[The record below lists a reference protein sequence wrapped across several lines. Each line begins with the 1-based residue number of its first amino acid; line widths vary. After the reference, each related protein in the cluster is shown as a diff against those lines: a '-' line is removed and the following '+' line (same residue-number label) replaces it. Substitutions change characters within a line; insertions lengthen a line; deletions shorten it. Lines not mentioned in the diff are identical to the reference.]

1 MGIINP
7 SPGELYDRL
16 AIVRLKINFCEKKR
30 ESKLRMQFENELLQI
45 LDVLDRKWNAIAFD
59 GVVSL
64 VDARLDKQIEQ
75 FATLETLHAQLWD
88 LESERRRLMSR
99 AMDFTSPDPQ
109 NEHYAEIGRNAE
121 KTTLLNDERQ
131 KLIAEVN
138 ASFSVGDV
146 EKLYALENKAS

>member
-7 SPGELYDRL
+7 NPGELYDRL
-16 AIVRLKINFCEKKR
+16 AIVRLKINFCEKKG
-30 ESKLRMQFENELLQI
+30 EPKLRMQFENELLQI
-45 LDVLDRKWNAIAFD
+45 LDVLDRKWHA
-59 GVVSL
+59 
-64 VDARLDKQIEQ
+64 VDFPGAPLLSGAKLYAMKEQ
-75 FATLETLHAQLWD
+75 FTALETLHAQLWD
-88 LESERRRLMSR
+88 LESERRKLMVGPSR
-99 AMDFTSPDPQ
+99 S
-109 NEHYAEIGRNAE
+109 EVLYYANIGRNAE